1 MTQVSANGSLKP
13 KIHLCNGYAANFT
26 SLARI
31 LKIACQ
37 DSRKLIPQIDLIAA
51 VGLTEKHVKYLCG
64 IAQAFGVIEQRTC
77 KATSLGQLVYK
88 YDPFFDDIGTL
99 WFLHYMISSN
109 PYHFVWHRLMTSIMP
124 THKQITLEQAS
135 NAFDDLRQI
144 IGGQSI
150 GKHIVNELN
159 SAFDAYTNQHFARL
173 DYLSLEDGTY
183 ILKKNPAVPP
193 LVLGACVARF
203 RDLHRPG
210 NTAISV
216 TDLLADPNGPG
227 VVLQLEESRLRT
239 LLELLKKESG
249 FSLESRA
256 DLDQIRLTDDILDHN
271 WMERY
276 YVNLRA

>member
-1 MTQVSANGSLKP
+1 MTQVSMNGSLKP

-31 LKIACQ
+31 LKVACQ

-64 IAQAFGVIEQRTC
+64 IAQAFGIIEQRTC

-109 PYHFVWHRLMTSIMP
+109 PYHFVWHRLITSVMP
-124 THKQITLEQAS
+124 IYKCITLEQAS
-135 NAFDDLRQI
+135 NAFDDLRQS

-150 GKHIVNELN
+150 GKHILNELN
-159 SAFDAYTNQHFARL
+159 STFDAYTNQHFARL
-173 DYLSLEDGTY
+173 DYLSLDDATY
-183 ILKKNPAVPP
+183 ILKKNPSVPP
-193 LVLGACVARF
+193 LVLSACVTRF
-203 RDLHRPG
+203 RGLHRPG
-210 NTAISV
+210 DTAISV
-216 TDLLADPNGPG
+216 SDLLADSNSPG
-227 VVLQLEESRLRT
+227 VVLQLEENRLRT
-239 LLELLKKESG
+239 LLEQLKMEPG

-256 DLDQIRLTDDILDHN
+256 DLDQVRLTDNMPDYG

-276 YVNLRA
+276 YVNARA